1 MNYVTGEYI
10 RYFIIIS
17 VIVYFIFDY
26 IDQKKIRD
34 EREDF
39 LKLKTF
45 ELVQKVTLFS
55 VSLLS
60 VAYVL
65 YPAMPAYVPI
75 IIIVVCGMYT
85 EIIGKTYLRRKY

>member
-1 MNYVTGEYI
+1 MNYVTSESI
-10 RYFIIIS
+10 RYFIILS
-17 VIVYFIFDY
+17 VLIYFVFDY

-34 EREDF
+34 EREEF

-45 ELVQKVTLFS
+45 ELMQKVTLFS